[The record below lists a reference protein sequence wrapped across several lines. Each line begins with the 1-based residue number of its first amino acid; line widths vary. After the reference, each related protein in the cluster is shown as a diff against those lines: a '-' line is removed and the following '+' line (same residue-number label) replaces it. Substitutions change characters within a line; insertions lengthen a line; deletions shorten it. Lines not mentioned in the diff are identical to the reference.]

1 MVNKKL
7 WLLFPASFGYSQRV
21 SPIRFFSRSR
31 IISWFVIAMCA
42 ANASAQLIDDNR
54 KDTIRLT
61 VTLNGDGSRT
71 VCQFDNEHHKATATT
86 SEADGSLRGKIEYE
100 TDDSGRFIS
109 GLIFGPGE
117 KFQFKALYKYDAAGR
132 VNEETHLTKDEV
144 LVNRIVYKYSASGKP
159 AGYSVFDGSGK
170 LVSGMAT
177 PTPATSPKSRN
188 ALGR

>member
-21 SPIRFFSRSR
+21 SSIRFFLCVSTIGS
-31 IISWFVIAMCA
+31 FLVTLFA
-42 ANASAQLIDDNR
+42 ANVSAQLIDDNR
-54 KDTIRLT
+54 KDTIRVT
-61 VTLNGDGSRT
+61 VTINGDGSRT

-117 KFQFKALYKYDAAGR
+117 KFRFKALYKYDAAGR
-132 VNEETHLTKDEV
+132 LNEETHLTKDEV
-144 LVNRIVYKYSASGKP
+144 LVNRIVYRYSASGKP
-159 AGYSVFDGSGK
+159 AGYSVFDASGK